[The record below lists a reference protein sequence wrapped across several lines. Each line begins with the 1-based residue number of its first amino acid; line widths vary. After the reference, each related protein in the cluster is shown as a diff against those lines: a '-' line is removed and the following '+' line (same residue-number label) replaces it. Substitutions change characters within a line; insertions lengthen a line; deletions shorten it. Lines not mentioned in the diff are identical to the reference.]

1 MRTYDLDHKT
11 SRKKQFRYITGELG
25 LEYDADPE
33 HDRFG
38 GYGRLLVYLRLEDGS
53 DFGNVTPYRSFVL
66 KHLDS
71 DCFEE
76 S

>member
-1 MRTYDLDHKT
+1 MDSFK
-11 SRKKQFRYITGELG
+11 GVG
-25 LEYDADPE
+25 PLEYDADPE